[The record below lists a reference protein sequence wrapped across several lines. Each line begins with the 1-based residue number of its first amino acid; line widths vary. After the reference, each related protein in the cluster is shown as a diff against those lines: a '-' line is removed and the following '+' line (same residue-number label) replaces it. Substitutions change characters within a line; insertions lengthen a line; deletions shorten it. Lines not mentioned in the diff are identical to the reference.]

1 MAEDTKSKVSKGGM
15 TKLLAAKIATAAGCD
30 MIIAKGTG
38 SNPISSM
45 GNIIKKH
52 YLKQIKDPQTARKK
66 WISTMKPVGELVIDE
81 GAVNALS
88 GKAFSAAVLIVRKDF

>member
-15 TKLLAAKIATAAGCD
+15 KTKLLAAKIATAAGCD

-45 GNIIKKH
+45 GNINKKTT
-52 YLKQIKDPQTARKK
+52 I
-66 WISTMKPVGELVIDE
+66 
-81 GAVNALS
+81 
-88 GKAFSAAVLIVRKDF
+88 